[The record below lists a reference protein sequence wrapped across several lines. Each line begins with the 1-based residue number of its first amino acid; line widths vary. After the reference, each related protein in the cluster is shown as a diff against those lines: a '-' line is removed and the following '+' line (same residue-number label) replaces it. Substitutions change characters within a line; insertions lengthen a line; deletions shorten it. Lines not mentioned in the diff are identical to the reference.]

1 MTQTRSGIYT
11 SQLSCTLMDPYM
23 YLYKLQA
30 FETKSFTIKTAAC
43 LSQYL
48 LFSYFAWKLHIS
60 RTDVVPSTHHAS
72 ALGWM
77 KILPI
82 NYNIIL
88 LNQNR
93 AVITWLY
100 LSQIV
105 YSHNIFFFYHGRIKL
120 KLSIHKQRHLL
131 SLTTLMLQLSRQR
144 KRPSMPDTSRYR

>member
-1 MTQTRSGIYT
+1 MTQTRSGIPVSLVAPWWIPT
-11 SQLSCTLMDPYM
+11 CTCTNCRLIKQSPSQSRLQLVYVSICCFLTLLESYISAEQMWS
-23 YLYKLQA
+23 LQP
-30 FETKSFTIKTAAC
+30 IM
-43 LSQYL
+43 
-48 LFSYFAWKLHIS
+48 H
-60 RTDVVPSTHHAS
+60 
-72 ALGWM
+72 WM

-82 NYNIIL
+82 NCNIIL

-105 YSHNIFFFYHGRIKL
+105 YSHNIFFYHGRIKL
-120 KLSIHKQRHLL
+120 KLSMHKQRHLL